1 MEFKIFVKIS
11 IVVIIRFRQSLLIK
25 RECFMKIYV
34 LNDYSEGD
42 SISLIKRFFCCS
54 EFQLTNSIINA
65 DFIFVPTDIGK
76 FYADKIIKLYTNL
89 LKSKHYQKYSYKYI
103 FYSSLDNS
111 WNFPLSGIWLR
122 ESVRNNINSKQSIC
136 IPYPTMRQTY
146 VRPKINTYTIN
157 FVGSL
162 ITHPI
167 RNKIIQYYYGLNK
180 INKII
185 MIPRFEYQGHVAG
198 DHKEIKKRTDEM
210 IQMIRNTF
218 ITISPRGAGMN
229 SMRFFE
235 TLSFGRIPLLIS
247 DDCVLPFENRIDYK
261 NIIYRINENEIKKI
275 NDMTLLTTEEMLK
288 KCERVYDVF
297 NENFVGASLSKNLHI
312 ELLDKREKIRKDDL
326 ILKHNLTEYFYSHID
341 EYYKRNELYN
351 IFSTIEF
358 VNSITN
364 HNKELQETLS
374 NMMINIK
381 EVLTKDIQKFKDQYI
396 SYLESRILSV

>member
-1 MEFKIFVKIS
+1 
-11 IVVIIRFRQSLLIK
+11 
-25 RECFMKIYV
+25 
-34 LNDYSEGD
+34 
-42 SISLIKRFFCCS
+42 
-54 EFQLTNSIINA
+54 
-65 DFIFVPTDIGK
+65 
-76 FYADKIIKLYTNL
+76 
-89 LKSKHYQKYSYKYI
+89 
-103 FYSSLDNS
+103 
-111 WNFPLSGIWLR
+111 
-122 ESVRNNINSKQSIC
+122 
-136 IPYPTMRQTY
+136 
-146 VRPKINTYTIN
+146 
-157 FVGSL
+157 
-162 ITHPI
+162 
-167 RNKIIQYYYGLNK
+167 
-180 INKII
+180 

-326 ILKHNLTEYFYSHID
+326 ILEHNLTEYFYSHID

-381 EVLTKDIQKFKDQYI
+381 DVLTKDIQKFKDQYI